1 MKAIY
6 KRELSAC
13 FRSPIGYLFCA
24 IYLFFSGMY
33 FNSVLSVGQSSEF
46 PQIYYGMLNIVL
58 LMLPLL
64 TMRLFSEERKNKTDQ
79 ILLTAPINITPL
91 VLGKFFSALTIYTG
105 CTLFTLIYAVVF
117 SFFTS
122 PSWALIIGN
131 IFGAI
136 LFGGAFIG
144 IGMFIS
150 SMTESQFVAGMGSF
164 SIATI
169 FIILDVIPLITS
181 NEFIVSLTR
190 EISFVGRYKPFTS
203 GILDMSSIIF
213 FASIAASFIFL
224 TVRVLEKRRWS

>member
-33 FNSVLSVGQSSEF
+33 FNSVLSAGQSSEF
-46 PQIYYGMLNIVL
+46 PEIYYGMLNIVL
-58 LMLPLL
+58 LMLPML
-64 TMRLFSEERKNKTDQ
+64 TMRLFSEERKYKTDQ
-79 ILLTAPINITPL
+79 ILLTSPVNITPL

-105 CTLFTLIYAVVF
+105 CTLFTIVYALVF
-117 SFFTS
+117 SFFTA
-122 PSWALIIGN
+122 PSWALITGN

-136 LFGGAFIG
+136 LFGAAFIG

-169 FIILDVIPLITS
+169 FIILDVIPLVTS
-181 NEFIVSLTR
+181 NEFIVSLVNN
-190 EISFVGRYKPFTS
+190 ISFVGRYKPFTN
-203 GILDMSSIIF
+203 GILDVTSIIF